1 MPATVFERGRVI
13 VLLDLFHR
21 LNTILDHLPVDFD
34 NEVRAD
40 IEYGIFNVLTELQ
53 FYERSQDF
61 PLR

>member
-21 LNTILDHLPVDFD
+21 LNTILENLPEDFD
-34 NEVRAD
+34 LEIKAD
-40 IEYGIFNVLTELQ
+40 IEYGIFNVMTELQ
-53 FYERSQDF
+53 FYDRMQDF